1 MKDENNQAATTPAFF
16 FLIIVF
22 LFFFTFFVKYSSTLD
37 MLTCVYSCP
46 LFLCLLLSF
55 VLVST
60 DSMHCPVRRVLRN
73 VRLLVLDFRSAE
85 LRLLDLGLH
94 PGADRQWELPALSP
108 GRGAQFWIKALP
120 LQHRCGLHC
129 CGVFTLFVIPV
140 VMTVWKHAQSHPC
153 SETNICSSFYCL
165 FIHLCLFLS
174 RLFIKKFFLFF
185 LTFTHL
191 PLLADDGWDFSSILN
206 QLADGHE
213 PRLVHAF
220 HGHGCC
226 QLCWSEYKSNTP
238 PSVWAIF
245 LTYMITLL
253 LYTYEI

>member
-22 LFFFTFFVKYSSTLD
+22 LYFFYFLCEIFVYARQ
-37 MLTCVYSCP
+37 
-46 LFLCLLLSF
+46 FNLCLLLSF

-85 LRLLDLGLH
+85 LRLLDMGLH

-140 VMTVWKHAQSHPC
+140 VMTV
-153 SETNICSSFYCL
+153 
-165 FIHLCLFLS
+165 
-174 RLFIKKFFLFF
+174 
-185 LTFTHL
+185 
-191 PLLADDGWDFSSILN
+191 
-206 QLADGHE
+206 
-213 PRLVHAF
+213 
-220 HGHGCC
+220 
-226 QLCWSEYKSNTP
+226 
-238 PSVWAIF
+238 
-245 LTYMITLL
+245 
-253 LYTYEI
+253 